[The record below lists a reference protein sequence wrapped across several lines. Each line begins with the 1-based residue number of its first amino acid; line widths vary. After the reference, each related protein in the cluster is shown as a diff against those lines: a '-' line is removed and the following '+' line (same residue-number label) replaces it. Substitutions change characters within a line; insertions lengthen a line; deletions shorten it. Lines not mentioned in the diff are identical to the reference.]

1 MEQRVKELETKFS
14 KEQKDVIRK
23 NDLNEKIRQLQD
35 EDKKVSIVPRLA
47 MFGERYLLKNI
58 KINLLNFCS
67 SEINLLQLAELR
79 PKQRTKESEKQR
91 QREHASEEEERLSG
105 NISSFT
111 GEVTAL
117 KNLQNE
123 IEKSKEALDESNM
136 DTIDDKLKKLEEK
149 KKEKEGSIN
158 ELQPEIERV
167 IRKINDQESQKKVIQ
182 GNIDLYHARQNLQ
195 ELEKE
200 VKGLQEELKQ
210 IEGYDKA
217 IKEWEVAHSKKIE
230 LDEEKLRLEGRREGF
245 REQMMLIKVRIQLKI
260 CCLHHKAQRM
270 LAISSAS

>member
-23 NDLNEKIRQLQD
+23 NELNEKIRQLQD
-35 EDKKVSIVPRLA
+35 EDKKVSIVPRHA
-47 MFGERYLLKNI
+47 MFGLQYLLKNI
-58 KINLLNFCS
+58 KKLAGSPQLGD
-67 SEINLLQLAELR
+67 QLAELR
-79 PKQRTKESEKQR
+79 PKQRTKESEKQK

-111 GEVTAL
+111 GEVTSL
-117 KNLQNE
+117 KNLQHE
-123 IEKSKEALDESNM
+123 IEKCKEALDESNM

-245 REQMMLIKVRIQLKI
+245 REQMMLIKVRIQLKVF
-260 CCLHHKAQRM
+260 CFHHVAQRM